1 MITNDTKSLMKKFW
15 LCYLLGF
22 LFVFGLKYFYSQ
34 AGCNELKWILT
45 PTAWW
50 VGILT
55 GIPFTFESGTGYV
68 NHGLQFIIAR
78 SCCGVQFMLITIAAL
93 IFSYLHRMNTRKKGL
108 CWVAVSLFLSY
119 VYTIFINGFRIVI
132 SIYLP
137 VYLIRSP
144 AYQSMVQKG
153 FMTPQRLH
161 SIIGIGI
168 YFTALFLIYQ
178 LTGRFLH
185 FVSRSFAAPVFWY
198 LAFVLGIPVLTLS
211 CLNNGRQFL
220 EYAGLLLIVCAVIAG
235 TFALIFFFFRR
246 IMKLF
251 FPKI

>member
-1 MITNDTKSLMKKFW
+1 M
-15 LCYLLGF
+15 
-22 LFVFGLKYFYSQ
+22 
-34 AGCNELKWILT
+34 KWILT

-78 SCCGVQFMLITIAAL
+78 SCCGVQFMVITIATL
-93 IFSYLHRMNTRKKGL
+93 IFSYLHRMQTRKKGL
-108 CWVAVSLFLSY
+108 CWIAASLFLSY
-119 VYTIFINGFRIVI
+119 IYTVFINGLRIVI

-137 VYLIRSP
+137 VYLTRSP

-178 LTGRFLH
+178 LAGRCFH
-185 FVSRSFAAPVFWY
+185 FASRSYAAPVFWY

-211 CLNNGRQFL
+211 YRSNGRQFS
-220 EYAGLLLIVCAVIAG
+220 EYAGLLLIVCTVIAG
-235 TFALIFFFFRR
+235 TFALLLFLLRLM
-246 IMKLF
+246 MKYF